1 MMDSNHDI
9 VPTLRM
15 FDGLIMGQAADE
27 IERLRQQR
35 ELVDREIRR
44 SRRFYFHTLK
54 NKPNTALAQIFNAL
68 LEANGTFELDATKNE
83 AREQMSRIPE
93 LKE

>member
-27 IERLRQQR
+27 IERMRKR
-35 ELVDREIRR
+35 ELELTELLR
-44 SRRFYFHTLK
+44 SAHHIAKRQGEDVAWERFAKSIHDAGIGSV
-54 NKPNTALAQIFNAL
+54 TARTYRVI
-68 LEANGTFELDATKNE
+68 DA
-83 AREQMSRIPE
+83 
-93 LKE
+93 